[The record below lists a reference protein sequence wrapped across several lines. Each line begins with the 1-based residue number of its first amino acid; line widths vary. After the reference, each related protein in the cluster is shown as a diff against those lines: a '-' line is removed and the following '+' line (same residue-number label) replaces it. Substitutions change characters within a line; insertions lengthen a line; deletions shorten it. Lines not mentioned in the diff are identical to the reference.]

1 MSSKA
6 NLRGKPR
13 GEFDLMRYKNHGEW
27 GVTMETA
34 TSQEKV
40 QIQEV
45 LHRTYTAYV
54 S

>member
-13 GEFDLMRYKNHGEW
+13 GEFDLMRYTNHAEW

-34 TSQEKV
+34 TWEKV
-40 QIQEV
+40 KIQEV
-45 LHRTYTAYV
+45 LQGTYNTYV